1 MSMITMK
8 AGTRTS
14 ALAVK
19 QTELVIQA
27 LQEKNPDISVEYTFM
42 KTKGDKL
49 LTVPLA
55 DFGGKGAFVTE
66 FEEALLNGSID
77 FAVHSAKDIPMELS
91 EGLEIWAVLKRADVR
106 DVLLT
111 KKGKEEKQVRLVGTS
126 SKRRELQIKE
136 LCGVQCRLLRGNVP
150 TRIEKLKNDMYDG
163 IILAAAGI
171 DRLGLNADEDL
182 NYRYFS
188 VDEMV
193 PAGGQGIIVIEGRE
207 DDKRKELF
215 QAVNDETAFRELET
229 ERFLLKCL
237 QAGCHEPVGVFS
249 KIEGEQITIYL
260 LLEKEGKVC
269 RGSVAGA
276 VSERL
281 QLAKE
286 LITEVN
292 GHE

>member
-1 MSMITMK
+1 MITLK
-8 AGTRTS
+8 TGTRTS

-27 LQEKNPDISVEYTFM
+27 LQEKNPDISVEYIYM

-49 LTVPLA
+49 LNVPLV

-66 FEEALLNGSID
+66 FEDALLSGSID
-77 FAVHSAKDIPMELS
+77 VAVHSAKDIPMELS
-91 EGLEIWAVLKRADVR
+91 EGLEIWAVLKRADAR

-111 KKGKEEKQVRLVGTS
+111 KREKAENAVRIVGTS
-126 SKRRELQIKE
+126 SKRRELQVKE
-136 LCGVQCRLLRGNVP
+136 LCGAQCRLLRGNVP

-171 DRLGLNADEDL
+171 DRLGLDADETL

-193 PAGGQGIIVIEGRE
+193 PAGGQGIIVIEGRK

-229 ERFLLKCL
+229 ERFILKRL

-260 LLEKEGKVC
+260 LLEKEGKGC
-269 RGSVAGA
+269 RGTVKGA
-276 VSERL
+276 VSRRL
-281 QLAKE
+281 QLAEE
-286 LITEVN
+286 LIAEVN

>member
-1 MSMITMK
+1 MTVMK

-27 LQEKNPDISVEYTFM
+27 LREKNPDISVEYTFM

-49 LTVPLA
+49 LNVPLV

-66 FEEALLNGSID
+66 FEEALLEGSID
-77 FAVHSAKDIPMELS
+77 IAVHSAKDMPAELS
-91 EGLEIWAVLKRADVR
+91 EGLEIWAVLKRADAR

-111 KKGKEEKQVRLVGTS
+111 KRGRKEKEVRIVGTS

-136 LCGVQCRLLRGNVP
+136 LCGAQCRLLRGNVP
-150 TRIEKLKNDMYDG
+150 TRIEKLKNDLYDG

-171 DRLGLNADEDL
+171 DRLGFNRDEDL
-182 NYRYFS
+182 DYRYFS
-188 VDEMV
+188 VDEMI
-193 PAGGQGIIVIEGRE
+193 PAGGQGIIVIEGRK
-207 DDKRKELF
+207 DDKRKKLF
-215 QAVNDETAFRELET
+215 QAINDETAFQELET
-229 ERFLLKCL
+229 ERFILKRL

-249 KIEGEQITIYL
+249 RIEGEQITIYL

-269 RGSVAGA
+269 RKTVRGA
-276 VSERL
+276 VSKRL
-281 QLAKE
+281 QLAEE
-286 LITEVN
+286 LIAEVN

>member
-1 MSMITMK
+1 MTIK

-27 LQEKNPDISVEYTFM
+27 VKEKNPDISFAYIYR

-49 LTVPLA
+49 LSVPLA
-55 DFGGKGAFVTE
+55 EFGGKGAFVTE
-66 FEEALLNGSID
+66 FEEALKEGSID
-77 FAVHSAKDIPMELS
+77 IAVHSAKDIPMELS

-111 KKGKEEKQVRLVGTS
+111 KKGRKADNLKVIGTS
-126 SKRRELQIKE
+126 SKRRELQVNQLLGTRCE
-136 LCGVQCRLLRGNVP
+136 LLRGNVP

-171 DRLGLNADEDL
+171 DRLGLNADEEL

-188 VDEMV
+188 VEEMI
-193 PAGGQGIIVIEGRE
+193 PAGGQGIIVIEGRK

-215 QAVNDETAFRELET
+215 APVNDETAFKELET
-229 ERFLLKCL
+229 ERYILRCL
-237 QAGCHEPVGVFS
+237 QAGCHEPVGVLS
-249 KIEGEQITIYL
+249 RIEEEQIRIWL
-260 LLEKEGKVC
+260 LLEREGKIC
-269 RGSVAGA
+269 RGTVKGQ
-276 VSERL
+276 VSDRLKLAERL
-281 QLAKE
+281 
-286 LITEVN
+286 IDEVN
-292 GHE
+292 RNEG